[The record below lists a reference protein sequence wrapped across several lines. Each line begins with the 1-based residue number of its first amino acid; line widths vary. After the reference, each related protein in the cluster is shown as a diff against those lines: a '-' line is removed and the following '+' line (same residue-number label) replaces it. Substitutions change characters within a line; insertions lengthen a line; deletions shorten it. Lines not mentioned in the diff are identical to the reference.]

1 MPGNSLKEESQDKDT
16 SRLES
21 IIAVLERSGIAYFIG
36 RIVEFLMNGYNL
48 MALGKGSW
56 QNWNTSVKSI
66 LPRGAISDLFKF
78 YPWHLLLITPV

>member
-1 MPGNSLKEESQDKDT
+1 MSGNSLKKESQDKDT

-21 IIAVLERSGIAYFIG
+21 SIAVPERSGIAYFIG
-36 RIVEFLMNGYNL
+36 RIVEPLTNGYNL
-48 MALGKGSW
+48 MALGKGSR

-66 LPRGAISDLFKF
+66 LPRGTIPDLFKF